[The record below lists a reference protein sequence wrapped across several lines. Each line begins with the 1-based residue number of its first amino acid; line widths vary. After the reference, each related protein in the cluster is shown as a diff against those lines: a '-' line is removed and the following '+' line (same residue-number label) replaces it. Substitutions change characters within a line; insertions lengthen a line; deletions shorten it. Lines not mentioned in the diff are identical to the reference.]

1 MSKRNPILYIIVS
14 IIVIAS
20 PFALNE
26 SFKYFQG
33 LASMKFEPIYK
44 LVNIIISAAAFGI
57 LMPFH
62 VLLASRLDKKARLI
76 CQRWQRTV
84 GVCRIRCS
92 RLRLRRISL
101 FTPLLADSCGFL
113 HRFQGLFYH
122 REFQTHPHQ

>member
-44 LVNIIISAAAFGI
+44 LVNIIVSAVAFGI

-62 VLLASRLDKKARLI
+62 VLLASRLDKKARFIIAAFFVINIISAYVGFITMTLTNYVSQVFVVSMTFAGIIELI
-76 CQRWQRTV
+76 A
-84 GVCRIRCS
+84 
-92 RLRLRRISL
+92 L
-101 FTPLLADSCGFL
+101 FAKKKD
-113 HRFQGLFYH
+113 
-122 REFQTHPHQ
+122 EA